1 MENGGGEN
9 DKVSRRMWKAV
20 ETSIGEVGVGKA
32 ERRRKKEEKEK
43 RKKQKKEKTIE
54 TRKVAEEWKI
64 WDEEVEVARLE
75 VEAKKLVPEKFHKW
89 IKVFG
94 KKQSERMP
102 MRKV

>member
-1 MENGGGEN
+1 
-9 DKVSRRMWKAV
+9 MWKAV

-64 WDEEVEVARLE
+64 
-75 VEAKKLVPEKFHKW
+75 
-89 IKVFG
+89 
-94 KKQSERMP
+94 
-102 MRKV
+102 